1 MNPLLVNDDIEKEVH
16 SIMSSSQQSSR
27 PSLRWRVVDITVT
40 VVIGVACGVVFWG
53 YDFLSSPL
61 SGFLNGVIPGLGAL
75 GWGMWNLAAPL
86 AGLIVRKPGAALLA
100 QIIGSAVE
108 LTLGNQWGA
117 GGSLVAG
124 SLQGLC
130 AELAF
135 LVFAYRVW
143 NLGTAIL
150 SGSLA
155 CLCGFVYMW
164 FTSMQ
169 GMEFFSTYVLVTLV
183 VGVLSGAVIAGAL
196 MWVVQRQIAKT
207 GVLSQFRSGRVS
219 AGK

>member
-1 MNPLLVNDDIEKEVH
+1 
-16 SIMSSSQQSSR
+16 MSTTQQSPR
-27 PSLRWRVVDITVT
+27 GRLRWRVVDITVT
-40 VVIGVACGVVFWG
+40 VVIGVACGVIFWG
-53 YDFLSSPL
+53 YDFVSSPL
-61 SGFLNGVIPGLGAL
+61 SGLLNGIIPGLGAL

-124 SLQGLC
+124 TLQGLC

-135 LVFAYRVW
+135 LLFAYRVW
-143 NLGTAIL
+143 NLGTAML
-150 SGSLA
+150 SGALA

-169 GMEFFSTYVLVTLV
+169 GMEFFSVYVLVTLI

-207 GVLSQFRSGRVS
+207 GALDRFASGHAVQAAR
-219 AGK
+219 